1 MPVHEILQL
10 GNPTLRVKCIPLKAF
25 GTDRLNALVSDLRET
40 LYDFRKRNGFGR
52 GIAAPQVGVTERII
66 FVHVDQP
73 YALVNPVIITHSR
86 KLMTLWDDCFSFPNL
101 SVKVK
106 RHLSIEVR
114 FQDVEGR
121 KHTLRAEDG
130 LSELLQHEI
139 DHINGILAI
148 DRAIDSRHIIYKTE
162 YEKWVKRELSIVSF

>member
-1 MPVHEILQL
+1 
-10 GNPTLRVKCIPLKAF
+10 
-25 GTDRLNALVSDLRET
+25 
-40 LYDFRKRNGFGR
+40 
-52 GIAAPQVGVTERII
+52 
-66 FVHVDQP
+66 
-73 YALVNPVIITHSR
+73 
-86 KLMTLWDDCFSFPNL
+86 MTMWDDCFSFPHL

-114 FQDVEGR
+114 YQDVEGR

-162 YEKWVKRELSIVSF
+162 YEKWVKKELSTVSF